1 MALVFE
7 GKGTPFSL
15 QLAYKISNITYMS
28 FAEMGAAALAERGKV
43 FTFAR
48 MTYLLSSAYL
58 APVHYYTKLY
68 SGFPIIE
75 ERCDHYIKQTYR
87 NRCIIAASDGPL
99 ALTIPVEGRP
109 KSEGGTSKTPM
120 RDIRISDHG
129 RWRDLHWYALVSA
142 YENSPYFEFYAD
154 DFEEIYRRPC
164 TFLVDFNAALQQ
176 LVLHLLNLRPDL
188 RINADRYIDV
198 AALAEDLPP
207 DSSLAPLPPP
217 LVDLRERIRPKID
230 AAFDAEFR
238 PAPYYQV
245 FAARHGF
252 LPNLSIVDL
261 LFNMGPESRLVLR
274 QSLVR

>member
-1 MALVFE
+1 
-7 GKGTPFSL
+7 
-15 QLAYKISNITYMS
+15 
-28 FAEMGAAALAERGKV
+28 
-43 FTFAR
+43 

-68 SGFPIIE
+68 SGFPIVE
-75 ERCDHYIKQTYR
+75 EHCDHYIKQTYR

-120 RDIRISDHG
+120 RDIRISNHG
-129 RWRDLHWYALVSA
+129 RWRALHWHALVSA

-154 DFEEIYRRPC
+154 DFEEIYRKPC

-176 LVLHLLNLRPDL
+176 LVLDLLNLRPNL
-188 RINADRYIDV
+188 RINADHYLDV
-198 AALAEDLPP
+198 PAGNLPP
-207 DSSLAPLPPP
+207 GSSLAALPSPVALSPP
-217 LVDLRERIRPKID
+217 IVDLRERIRPKVD

-238 PAPYYQV
+238 PRSYYQV

-261 LFNMGPESRLVLR
+261 LFNMGPESRLILR